1 MTRGFLTR
9 SRLAVLALLFSGAA
23 HASLVDYDFTSKVV
37 HAPVAIKGFKPQLN
51 DVASG
56 SFSYFAPDT
65 GTLTPA
71 SVIDDPNGTAYI
83 YQMPSEAYI
92 DFTLDGHHFTSSSVS
107 VVVSKPP
114 SANLG
119 MPDSV
124 ALVGLG
130 LKMDGVAIQNGMV
143 GMQFAFPFGTL
154 SGGQPLSTLSL
165 NPSSYTVGYIVQNG
179 DYGASGYFKTTGAA
193 STTYAIFKPDTL
205 IAPAIPEPA
214 TALLMLMGFGA
225 IAARATVQSRQRTEL
240 PA

>member
-1 MTRGFLTR
+1 MTKGLLTR

-23 HASLVDYDFTSKVV
+23 HASLVDYDFTSKVA
-37 HAPVAIKGFKPQLN
+37 HAPVAINGFKPQLN

-71 SVIDDPNGTAYI
+71 SVIEGANSTAYI

-114 SANLG
+114 SVKLG

-143 GMQFAFPFGTL
+143 GLEFAFPFGTV

-179 DYGASGYFKTTGAA
+179 DYGASGYFRTAGAA
-193 STTYAIFKPDTL
+193 STTYAIFRPETL
-205 IAPAIPEPA
+205 TAPAIPEPG

-225 IAARATVQSRQRTEL
+225 IAVRAAAPSRRRTEL
-240 PA
+240 SA